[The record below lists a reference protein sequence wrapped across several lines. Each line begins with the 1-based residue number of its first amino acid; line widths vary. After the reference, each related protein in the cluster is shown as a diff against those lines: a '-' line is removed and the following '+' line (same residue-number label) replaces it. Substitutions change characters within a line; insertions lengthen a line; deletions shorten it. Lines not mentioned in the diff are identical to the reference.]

1 MAKRKRVRKGRK
13 GILLGIIALALAASL
28 ALVSA
33 SIGWKGIIAKV
44 EHLSATGSSPI
55 EVSSARVDPIN
66 EARDVRITGSL
77 EIGKQPVDPQ
87 LSVTAKA
94 AILFR
99 HVEMYQW
106 REQCSGADCR
116 YDKLWSSLP
125 IDSHG
130 FRVQQGHENAK
141 FPFTDAHFAAPDI
154 KIGAFTIDPS
164 LLLIKPATQAL
175 PVTTTQLPPN
185 LAVTFG
191 DADGVLY
198 AGADPAHAQIG
209 ALRIS
214 YQISPLRTV
223 TLVGVQRG
231 ARLSRH

>member
-1 MAKRKRVRKGRK
+1 MLA
-13 GILLGIIALALAASL
+13 IAVSL
-28 ALVSA
+28 ALVGA

-44 EHLSATGSSPI
+44 EHLFAVDGSPI
-55 EVSSARVDPIN
+55 EVSSARIDPVN
-66 EARDVRITGSL
+66 EGRDVHISGNL
-77 EIGKQPVDPQ
+77 QIGKQPVDPQ
-87 LSVTAKA
+87 LGISAKA

-106 REQCSGADCR
+106 REQCSGAHCR

-125 IDSHG
+125 IDSQG
-130 FRVQQGHENAK
+130 FRVPQGHENEK
-141 FPFTDAHFAAPDI
+141 FPFSDAHFAAPDI

-164 LLLIKPATQAL
+164 LLLIKPATQAY
-175 PVTTTQLPPN
+175 PVSAAQLPPN

-214 YQISPLRTV
+214 YAISPLRSV
-223 TLVGVQRG
+223 TLVGIQRG
-231 ARLSRH
+231 SRLVRH